1 MRKLLLILVAF
12 TLSASVASAQEAGKK
27 KAYNKLSIS
36 INGGLTTFYG
46 DIQQYTW
53 WPVKDFRSERKGAWG
68 MGGNIGWQFNPV
80 WGVNINLMG
89 ANLRGTKRHG
99 ANTGS
104 PNNYVYFDANT
115 FEYTVNATL
124 NFMNLIYRDKTKLRK
139 FKYYFSFGMGFTSFR
154 SAKFR
159 LGTDELVDRVGYEP
173 GTLTKKERTTET
185 VFPLAFGVK
194 YRISKKFDL
203 GLETSIRYSTGDKL
217 DATRGNTGINDKY
230 GYTSLGLTYK
240 IGKKEDAQEWVNP
253 FEALNKNLDD
263 IQGNLDGLAKDAD
276 GDGVSD
282 LFDKEPNTP
291 AGVAVDGSGRS
302 LDVDTDGVPDH
313 MDSDPFSAKGAKVDE
328 NGKELDS
335 DNDGVADGSDIEP
348 NTKPGALVNFQG
360 KTIELKASE
369 NSASSTTSI
378 SGGMLLPAVYFK
390 VNSSTINYW
399 SSYDAL
405 ATVAKALKA
414 NPSLKLNVV
423 GNCDKTA
430 TEQFNND
437 LARKRAEAV
446 IKHLVDTYKIEAGR
460 LTAISKGE
468 KENLVPTADGVE
480 NNVNRRVDFE
490 VAR

>member
-27 KAYNKLSIS
+27 KSYNKLSLTVH
-36 INGGLTTFYG
+36 GGLTTFYG

-53 WPVKDFRSERKGAWG
+53 WPTKDYRSERKGAWG
-68 MGGNIGWQFNPV
+68 MGGSIGWQFNPV
-80 WGVNINLMG
+80 WGVNVNLMG

-99 ANTGS
+99 AKDLTGT
-104 PNNYVYFDANT
+104 NNWVYFDANT
-115 FEYTVNATL
+115 FEYSVNATL
-124 NFMNLIYRDKTKLRK
+124 NFMNLIYRDKTKQRK

-154 SAKFR
+154 SAKYK
-159 LGTDELVDRVGYEP
+159 LGTDAVIGTVGYDNYQ
-173 GTLTKKERTTET
+173 LDKKERTTET
-185 VFPLAFGVK
+185 MFPLAFGVK

-203 GLETSIRYSTGDKL
+203 GLETSIRYTTSDKM

-230 GYTSLGLTYK
+230 GYTNLSLTYK
-240 IGKKEDAQEWVNP
+240 IGKKEDSEEWVNP

-263 IQGNLDGLAKDAD
+263 IQSNIDGLAKDAD

-328 NGKELDS
+328 SGKELDS

-348 NTKPGALVNFQG
+348 NTKSGALVNFQG

-369 NSASSTTSI
+369 NTSTTTS

-423 GNCDKTA
+423 GNADRTA
-430 TEQFNND
+430 TEQFNNE
-437 LARKRAEAV
+437 LSKKRAEAV

-460 LTAISKGE
+460 LTAVSKGE
-468 KENLVPTADGVE
+468 GAALVPTADGVE

-490 VAR
+490 VK

>member
-1 MRKLLLILVAF
+1 MRKLLLILVVFA
-12 TLSASVASAQEAGKK
+12 LSGSVAIAQEAGKK
-27 KAYNKLSIS
+27 KSYNKLSITVH
-36 INGGLTTFYG
+36 GGLTTFYG

-53 WPVKDFRSERKGAWG
+53 WPVKDYRSERKGAWG
-68 MGGNIGWQFNPV
+68 IGGNIGWQFNPV
-80 WGVNINLMG
+80 WGVNVNLMT

-104 PNNYVYFDANT
+104 PNNHVYFDANT

-124 NFMNLIYRDKTKLRK
+124 NFMNLIYRDKTKQRK

-159 LGTDELVDRVGYEP
+159 LGTDVLVDRVGYEP

-203 GLETSIRYSTGDKL
+203 GLETSIRYSTSDKL
-217 DATRGNTGINDKY
+217 DATKGNTGINDKY
-230 GYTSLGLTYK
+230 GYTNLSLTYK
-240 IGKKEDAQEWVNP
+240 IGKKEDSQEWVNP

-263 IQGNLDGLAKDAD
+263 IQSNIDGLAKDAD

-302 LDVDTDGVPDH
+302 LDVDSDGVPDH

-328 NGKELDS
+328 NGKEVDS

-360 KTIELKASE
+360 KTIEIKPSE
-369 NSASSTTSI
+369 STSSTTL
-378 SGGMLLPAVYFK
+378 SGGMLLPSVYFK

-414 NPSLKLNVV
+414 NSNLKLTVV
-423 GNCDKTA
+423 GHADKTA
-430 TEQFNND
+430 SEQFND
-437 LARKRAEAV
+437 QLAQKRAEAV
-446 IKHLVDTYKIEAGR
+446 VKHLVDTYKIEAGR
-460 LTAISKGE
+460 LSAVSKGE
-468 KENLVPTADGVE
+468 KETLVPTADGVE

-490 VAR
+490 VK

>member
-1 MRKLLLILVAF
+1 MRKLLLILVVFA
-12 TLSASVASAQEAGKK
+12 LSGSVASAQAPKK
-27 KAYNKLSIS
+27 TYNKLSLTVH
-36 INGGLTTFYG
+36 GGLTTFYG

-80 WGVNINLMG
+80 WGVNVNLMG

-99 ANTGS
+99 PKSTS
-104 PNNYVYFDANT
+104 TNNWAYFDANT

-124 NFMNLIYRDKTKLRK
+124 NFMNLIYRDKTKQRK

-159 LGTDELVDRVGYEP
+159 LGTDELIDRVGYEP

-194 YRISKKFDL
+194 YRISKSFDL
-203 GLETSIRYSTGDKL
+203 GLETSIRYTTSDKL

-230 GYTSLGLTYK
+230 GYTNLSLTYK

-263 IQGNLDGLAKDAD
+263 IQSNIDGLAKDAD

-302 LDVDTDGVPDH
+302 LDVDADGVPDH
-313 MDSDPFSAKGAKVDE
+313 LDSDPFSAKGAKVDE

-360 KTIELKASE
+360 KTIEVKPSE
-369 NSASSTTSI
+369 STSSSTV

-390 VNSSTINYW
+390 VNSSVINYW

-423 GNCDKTA
+423 GHADKTA
-430 TEQFNND
+430 TEQFND
-437 LARKRAEAV
+437 QLAKKRADAV
-446 IKHLVDTYKIEAGR
+446 VKHLVDTYKIEAGR
-460 LTAISKGE
+460 LNAVSKGE
-468 KENLVPTADGVE
+468 KESLVPTADGVE

-490 VAR
+490 VAK